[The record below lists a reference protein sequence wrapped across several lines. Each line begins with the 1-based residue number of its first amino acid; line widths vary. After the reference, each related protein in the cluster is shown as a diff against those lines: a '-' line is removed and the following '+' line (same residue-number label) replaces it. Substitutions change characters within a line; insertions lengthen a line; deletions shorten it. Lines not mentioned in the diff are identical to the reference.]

1 MNERK
6 KKESREKARGIQQIP
21 VRFHINDLKA
31 LKKVLIDEDVTFQ
44 GFVTACSKAMVEG
57 DARVVQIVRAWK
69 VEESIPHEE
78 RSKYMLSK
86 TERDSLLDE
95 LGKEDEP

>member
-1 MNERK
+1 M
-6 KKESREKARGIQQIP
+6 
-21 VRFHINDLKA
+21 RFHINDLKA

-57 DARVVQIVRAWK
+57 DPRIIQLVRAWR
-69 VEESIPHEE
+69 VEETIPHEE

-86 TERDSLLDE
+86 TERDELLEE
-95 LGKEDEP
+95 LEEGEKS